1 MVRHADTEMT
11 VMKEDVSRTQ
21 SPKAGG
27 TEYHDM
33 GVPWGSIMASL
44 EAEGARGKCGQEPLL
59 LWFH

>member
-1 MVRHADTEMT
+1 
-11 VMKEDVSRTQ
+11 MKEEVSRTQ

-27 TEYHDM
+27 TEYHNV

-59 LWFH
+59 LWLH